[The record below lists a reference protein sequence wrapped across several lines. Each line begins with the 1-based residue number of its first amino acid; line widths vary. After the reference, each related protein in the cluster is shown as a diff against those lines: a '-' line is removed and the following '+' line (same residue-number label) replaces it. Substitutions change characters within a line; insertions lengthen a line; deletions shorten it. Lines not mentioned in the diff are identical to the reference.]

1 MRINLIA
8 IGKKMPDWISHGI
21 EHYKKQLPKNYNFT
35 ITALESQNRKSIS
48 AENTKNLEEKLILDA
63 ASGSTLL
70 IAFDELGKQQSSKE
84 LSKSIEKWQL
94 EGESVAMIIGGA
106 DGLSSEL
113 KQKCNLIWSLS
124 NLTLTHSMAR
134 LLLVEQLYRGHSLMT
149 NHPYHRS

>member
-35 ITALESQNRKSIS
+35 ITALESQTRKSIS

-70 IAFDELGKQQSSKE
+70 IAFDELGKQPSSKE

>member
-1 MRINLIA
+1 MKINLIA

-63 ASGSTLL
+63 ASGSSLL

-94 EGESVAMIIGGA
+94 EGDSVAMIIGGA

-113 KQKCNLIWSLS
+113 KQKWNLIWSLS

-134 LLLVEQLYRGHSLMT
+134 LLLVEQLYRGHSLLT